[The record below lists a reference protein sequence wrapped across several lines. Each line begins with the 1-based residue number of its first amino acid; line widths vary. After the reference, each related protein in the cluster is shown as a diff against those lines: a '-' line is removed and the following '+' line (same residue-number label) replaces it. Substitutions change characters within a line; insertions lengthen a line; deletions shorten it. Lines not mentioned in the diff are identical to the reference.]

1 MKMLT
6 SMRAFVVLQITSSGK
21 LLATILFI
29 TDEGLLTVVCPHVDL
44 QSL

>member
-1 MKMLT
+1 MKILT
-6 SMRAFVVLQITSSGK
+6 SVCAFVVFQITSSGK
-21 LLATILFI
+21 LFATVLLV